1 MLFIYSTE
9 TYTDKSVVSCG
20 HDQQLVEYRKRKNFE
35 DFIIVWLDADND
47 LHAENNQND
56 LIQLR
61 QLVNR
66 LELFND
72 VDECVDYMTD
82 VKHEKVFL
90 IVSDAFSEIVILLI
104 QNIQQIVSIYIL
116 TTGEQRH
123 HDYITWYPKLR
134 GVYTEIT
141 SVCAQM
147 RRDRDRAANDLLSIN
162 LMCPKP
168 ISTRATTQNDSVHRQ
183 EESFIWAQLLKES
196 LLMFPATEGSKQE
209 MIRFLSRTILG

>member
-1 MLFIYSTE
+1 M
-9 TYTDKSVVSCG
+9 VSCG

-56 LIQLR
+56 LIQLH

-90 IVSDAFSEIVILLI
+90 IVSDAFS
-104 QNIQQIVSIYIL
+104 
-116 TTGEQRH
+116 
-123 HDYITWYPKLR
+123 
-134 GVYTEIT
+134 
-141 SVCAQM
+141 
-147 RRDRDRAANDLLSIN
+147 
-162 LMCPKP
+162 
-168 ISTRATTQNDSVHRQ
+168 
-183 EESFIWAQLLKES
+183 
-196 LLMFPATEGSKQE
+196 
-209 MIRFLSRTILG
+209 